1 MGPRA
6 WGTAAAMALLALL
19 TGGCGPDRGDMERRA
34 VDEARTAAG
43 DVQASLQDVVH
54 TMAGASP
61 AQLEEALEQSLED
74 STVVTW
80 HGAGATTDGS
90 TTWRVGVVGSVSE
103 AEVPSYAHAYA
114 RLCFDAVLDHGTGQ
128 IAALDADCPTD
139 APSPVGAVEADLE
152 P

>member
-1 MGPRA
+1 
-6 WGTAAAMALLALL
+6 MALLALL

-34 VDEARTAAG
+34 ADEARTAAG

-80 HGAGATTDGS
+80 HGAGVTTDGS